1 MSRFKCTIDEERVPP
16 TFGIIDKRTK
26 KPLPPKDICKLLN
39 AAVDCIED
47 LLDVTGTSFD
57 EAIKEYLKE

>member
-16 TFGIIDKRTK
+16 TFGIIDKCTK

-39 AAVDCIED
+39 AAVACIKD
-47 LLDVTGTSFD
+47 STGLPFE
-57 EAIKEYLKE
+57 EAIKEYIKE